1 MRDLCGQSLSDSTYT
16 DELHRGRRGAGLKSG
31 CSLETEVAG
40 VRPDKNELVEMYRTM
55 VRIRAFE
62 EHTFSEWKVGGVPG
76 EVHLY
81 SGQEGVAAGVIAHLT
96 VDDYVVSTHRGHGHV
111 LAKGADPNK
120 MMAEVFGRSG
130 GYCRGKGGT
139 MHMADSELGILGT
152 NGIVGASLPIATGV
166 GLACQLEGTGQVC
179 VCFFGDGASNRGT
192 FHESLDLA
200 AVWNLPVVYVCE
212 NNSYAMS
219 THVCEHTKVEN
230 IADRGQAYGIP
241 RTVVDGN
248 DVAAVYEAAAQAIA
262 RARTGCGPTLLQCD
276 TWRHHGH
283 FTADPA
289 HYRDPDEHAQMLRC
303 DPLLSARELLL
314 SLEEV
319 TVAELESIDAEAAA
333 EMDAALE
340 FARNSPWP
348 DPGEVATGVYS
359 E

>member
-1 MRDLCGQSLSDSTYT
+1 
-16 DELHRGRRGAGLKSG
+16 
-31 CSLETEVAG
+31 
-40 VRPDKNELVEMYRTM
+40 MYRTM
-55 VRIRAFE
+55 VRIRTFE
-62 EHTFSEWKVGGVPG
+62 EHVFTEWKAGGVPG
-76 EVHLY
+76 QVHLY
-81 SGQEGVAAGVIAHLT
+81 SGQEAVAAGVIAHLA

-111 LAKGADPNK
+111 LAKGADTLK
-120 MMAEVFGRSG
+120 MMAEVCGRVG

-139 MHMADSELGILGT
+139 MHMADSAKGILGT

-166 GLACQLEGTGQVC
+166 GLSCQFNGRAQVC

-219 THVCEHTKVEN
+219 THVNEHTRIEH
-230 IADRGQAYGIP
+230 IADRGAAYGIP
-241 RTVVDGN
+241 GVAVNGD
-248 DVAAVYEAAAQAIA
+248 DVAAVYEAAAVCIE
-262 RARTGCGPTLLQCD
+262 RARSGGGPSLLECK

-289 HYRDPDEHAQMLRC
+289 HYRDPLEHAERLKT
-303 DPLLSARELLL
+303 DPIVQAQSLLL
-314 SLEEV
+314 DEGWTTTEELDRI
-319 TVAELESIDAEAAA
+319 EAEAVE
-333 EMDAALE
+333 EMDAALD

-348 DPGEVATGVYS
+348 SPDEVATGVYS